1 MVDYDIKFYPA
12 VKTKSAAR
20 LNIFQQPLFQHPN
33 FILQMEYLT
42 YGGYPA
48 KRALSAMRKHAG

>member
-42 YGGYPA
+42 YPV
-48 KRALSAMRKHAG
+48 KRALSAMRKHGG